1 MDDAEMYLFAEPNP
15 LAGKLRADLIAMG
28 LMPVDP
34 MRPDDELIPGRDD
47 LEESA

>member
-1 MDDAEMYLFAEPNP
+1 MDDAEMYLMAESNP
-15 LAGKLRADLIAMG
+15 LAGSLRAERIARG